1 MIPSKSKEGNNSGP
15 LAQTCPGQYSLNKN
29 DNSDYLTEGMISAS
43 RSIEPG
49 QNPKNDKKVHL
60 SIEDYLLD
68 DDVKFDDDL
77 GIFDNP
83 SKMGTKVISTSPS
96 TTLDPIIL

>member
-1 MIPSKSKEGNNSGP
+1 
-15 LAQTCPGQYSLNKN
+15 
-29 DNSDYLTEGMISAS
+29 MISAS

-49 QNPKNDKKVHL
+49 QNVKSDFFEHISVKHYM
-60 SIEDYLLD
+60 EQD
-68 DDVKFDDDL
+68 DDAKNIDDL

-96 TTLDPIIL
+96 TTLDPIIQKYRKSPTQYNHNSRKA